1 MADGGGWKGQVP
13 SFCWK
18 PPTRLA
24 WVSTG
29 YLTHGPRG
37 ASPCQE
43 VPLTT
48 PSDLPAF
55 FRRGKLRPGPTRLTL
70 SPWRPFPG
78 VPCL

>member
-1 MADGGGWKGQVP
+1 MADGGGWEGQVP

-18 PPTRLA
+18 PPTQLA

-29 YLTHGPRG
+29 YLTHGLQG

-48 PSDLPAF
+48 PVGPASIF
-55 FRRGKLRPGPTRLTL
+55 QKGEIEAWPHPPHLVTVAPL
-70 SPWRPFPG
+70 PWRP
-78 VPCL
+78 